1 MKKIIL
7 KGTIVIAVFL
17 AALFIISK
25 IMNQGNTDMT
35 VQMAEASFP
44 VVTMKY
50 DGKPVNELHGYDE
63 VMEVNY
69 MRESITPLLPGRKVS
84 IEIDCFGAQIRE
96 IAYEVRS
103 IDGERLVESTK
114 VQEFTQ
120 QEDKITASFGLK
132 DLIDSEKEYVLV
144 ILLTTEDGK
153 EIRYYTRIIYSE
165 NDHTAEKL
173 DYVLDFSEKTFDKEQ
188 AKELTKYLESNSEGD
203 NTTLGKVDIHSSFNQ
218 VTWGD
223 LKVKKITEP
232 SVTIR
237 ELSSQTGS
245 FLLNYIVYDGA
256 GKNTNYYRVEEF
268 YRVRYTADRMYL
280 LDYERTM
287 DQFFTA
293 SDEVFSG
300 NKILL
305 GITGEDV
312 SLMESDGGSVLAF
325 VTGNRLYSY
334 NVVDGKLAHLF
345 GFYNRDNSDART
357 LYDMHKIQILNVD
370 EGGNVT
376 FMVYGYMNRG
386 RHEGK
391 VGISV
396 YYYDSTVN
404 TTEELSYI
412 PYYKS
417 PELLMAEIRQLFYI
431 NKQGTLYLML
441 NNEIYGISA
450 LSQSFEV
457 VAKDLKEGCYQMSD
471 SNKMVVWQKENEL
484 YRGKELILMN
494 LNTGVQTS
502 IKAGNGEVIAPI
514 GFMEEDLIYGIA
526 RESDIVLDNT
536 GNIVFPMYRVVIQN
550 EAEGVLKEYEQENVY
565 VTAGSV
571 ADNQITL
578 KRVRKNENGEY
589 EEINDDQIVSA
600 EVTES
605 TVNSIEKVA
614 IDVYEKITRI
624 VLKDEVEK
632 ASLKFLTPKE
642 VLFEGGRNVEI
653 TDTDTGA
660 GRYYVYGKNGIE
672 GIFMDEGNAVSLASK
687 VSGVVVDDD
696 GTYVWMKGN
705 RSLKNQI
712 MAIKGASVTEDKQS
726 TAVCL
731 DTILEY
737 EGISRNC
744 QYLLDRGENAVK
756 ILEDNLEDVAILDLT
771 GCSLEDVL
779 YYVNQDIPVL
789 VLMKDGSSVLL
800 IGFNE
805 KNTVI
810 MNPDAQGDLVYKMG
824 MNDSKEWFEEN
835 GNKFITYI
843 RKDD

>member
-7 KGTIVIAVFL
+7 KWTIVIAVFFI
-17 AALFIISK
+17 ALFTISK
-25 IMNQGNTDMT
+25 VMNQGNTDMT

-44 VVTMKY
+44 IVTFDY
-50 DGKPVNELHGYDE
+50 DGRPINELHGYDG

-84 IEIDCFGAQIRE
+84 VEVDCYGSQIRE
-96 IAYEVRS
+96 LSYEVRS
-103 IDGERLVESTK
+103 IDGERLVESTR

-120 QEDKITASFGLK
+120 EEDKITASIGLK

-144 ILLTTEDGK
+144 LLLTTEEGK
-153 EIRYYTRIIYSE
+153 EIRYYTRIVYSE
-165 NDHTAEKL
+165 NNHAAEKL
-173 DYVLDFSEKTFDKEQ
+173 DYVMDFSEKTFDKEQ
-188 AKELTKYLESNSEGD
+188 AKELTKYLESNSDGD
-203 NTTLGKVDIHSSFNQ
+203 NTTLGKVDIHSSFSQ

-223 LKVKKITEP
+223 LKVKKLTEP

-237 ELSSQTGS
+237 ELASQTGS
-245 FLLNYIVYDGA
+245 FLLNYIVYDGT
-256 GKNTNYYRVEEF
+256 GKEINYYRVEEF

-293 SDEVFSG
+293 SEKAFSG
-300 NKILL
+300 NKIFL
-305 GITGEDV
+305 GIAGEEV
-312 SLMESDGGSVLAF
+312 PLVESDGGSVIAF
-325 VTGNRLYSY
+325 VTDNRLYCY
-334 NVVDGKLAHLF
+334 NVVDGKLAYLF
-345 GFYNRDNSDART
+345 GFYNRDNSDDRT
-357 LYDMHKIQILNVD
+357 LYDRHKIQILNVD

-404 TTEELSYI
+404 TNEELAYV

-417 PELLMAEIRQLFYI
+417 PELLMAEIEQLFYI
-431 NKQGTLYLML
+431 NRQGTLYLML

-450 LSQSFEV
+450 GSQSFEV

-471 SNKMVVWQKENEL
+471 SNKMVVWQKENQL
-484 YRGKELILMN
+484 YQGKELILMN

-502 IKAGNGEVIAPI
+502 IKAGSGEVISPI

-550 EAEGVLKEYEQENVY
+550 EAEGVLKKYEQENVY
-565 VTAGSV
+565 VTDGSV

-578 KRVRKNENGEY
+578 KRVQKKENGEY
-589 EEINDDQIVSA
+589 EEITDDQIVSA
-600 EVTES
+600 EVAES
-605 TVNSIEKVA
+605 TVNSIETVA

-632 ASLKFLTPKE
+632 SSLKFLTPKE
-642 VLFEGGRNVEI
+642 VLFEGGRNIEI

-672 GIFMDEGNAVSLASK
+672 GIFMDEGNAVSLAGK
-687 VSGVVVDDD
+687 VAGVVVDDD

-712 MAIKGASVTEDKQS
+712 MAIKGSPVTEEKQS

-731 DTILEY
+731 DTVLEY
-737 EGISRNC
+737 EGISRNS

-756 ILEDNLEDVAILDLT
+756 ILTDNLEDVTVLDLT
-771 GCSLEDVL
+771 GCGLEDVL

-789 VLMKDGSSVLL
+789 VLLKDGSSVLL

-810 MNPDAQGDLVYKMG
+810 MNPDAQGELVYKMG
-824 MNDSKEWFEEN
+824 MNDSREWFEEN

>member
-1 MKKIIL
+1 MKKIVL
-7 KGTIVIAVFL
+7 KGIIVTAVFF

-25 IMNQGNTDMT
+25 IMNQGNMDMT
-35 VQMAEASFP
+35 VQMADASFP
-44 VVTMKY
+44 VVTMRY
-50 DGKPVNELHGYDE
+50 GGRPVNELHGYDE

-69 MRESITPLLPGRKVS
+69 MRESITPLLPGR
-84 IEIDCFGAQIRE
+84 EISMEVHCCGVQIGE
-96 IAYEVRS
+96 IGYEVRS

-120 QEDKITASFGLK
+120 EEDRILVSFGLK
-132 DLIDSEKEYVLV
+132 DLIDSDKEYVLV
-144 ILLTTEDGK
+144 IVLTTEEGK

-165 NDHTAEKL
+165 DDHTAEKL
-173 DYVLDFSEKTFDKEQ
+173 NYVLDFSEKIFDKER

-203 NTTLGKVDIHSSFNQ
+203 NTTLGRVDIHSSFQQ

-223 LKVKKITEP
+223 LKVTKITEP
-232 SVTIR
+232 TVTIR
-237 ELSSQTGS
+237 ELGSQTGS
-245 FLLNYIVYDGA
+245 FLLNYIVYDGS

-293 SDEVFSG
+293 SDESFSG
-300 NKILL
+300 NKISL
-305 GITGEDV
+305 GIVGEEV
-312 SLMESDGGSVLAF
+312 PLVESDGGSVLAF

-334 NVVDGKLAHLF
+334 NVVDGKLAYLF
-345 GFYNRDNSDART
+345 GFYNRDNADERT
-357 LYDMHKIQILNVD
+357 LYPMHKIQILNVD

-404 TTEELSYI
+404 TTEELAYI

-441 NNEIYGISA
+441 NNEIYGINA
-450 LSQSFEV
+450 ISQSFEV
-457 VAKDLKEGCYQMSD
+457 VATDLKEGCYQMSD
-471 SNKMVVWQKENEL
+471 SNRMVVWQKENQL
-484 YRGKELILMN
+484 YQSRELILMN
-494 LNTGVQTS
+494 LNTGEQTI

-526 RESDIVLDNT
+526 KESDIVFDNT
-536 GNIVFPMYRVVIQN
+536 GNIIFPMYRVVIQN
-550 EAEGVLKEYEQENVY
+550 ETEGVLKKYQQENVY
-565 VTAGSV
+565 VTGGSV

-578 KRVRKNENGEY
+578 KRVQKKEDGGY
-589 EEINDDQIVSA
+589 EEIGDDQIVSA
-600 EVTES
+600 EVTEN
-605 TVNSIEKVA
+605 TVNSIETVV

-642 VLFEGGRNVEI
+642 VLFEGGRNIEI
-653 TDTDTGA
+653 SDTDTGA
-660 GRYYVYGKNGIE
+660 GRYYVYGKNGVE
-672 GIFMDEGNAVSLASK
+672 GIFMDEGNAVSLAGR

-696 GTYVWMKGN
+696 GDYVWMKGN

-712 MAIKGASVTEDKQS
+712 MAIKGSPVDEEGQS
-726 TAVCL
+726 MAVCL
-731 DTILEY
+731 ETIFGY

-756 ILEDNLEDVAILDLT
+756 ILEDNLEDVTVLDLT
-771 GCSLEDVL
+771 GCELEDML

-789 VLMKDGSSVLL
+789 ALMKDGSAVLV

-810 MNPDAQGDLVYKMG
+810 MNPGAQGELVYKMG
-824 MNDSKEWFEEN
+824 MNDSREWFEEN
-835 GNKFITYI
+835 GNRFITYI
-843 RKDD
+843 RKKN